1 MKETITRTNKMTL
14 QEFLDQV
21 DGNINNIITYS
32 EDEALEAVKQDG
44 FALRYVKEQTQDICL
59 AAVKQDVDAL
69 QFVNEKV
76 FDQKSNN

>member
-1 MKETITRTNKMTL
+1 MTL